1 MTATPASTTT
11 VAGPAARAQRTLL
24 PYVLLLIGT
33 SAALQVAIALTGNR
47 IGILSGIL
55 TAVVALVY
63 AVYLVGPGRSL
74 GTVRYGRLVAHALTY
89 VAVNAGFALHLYIL
103 LVIGSP
109 AAQGTVGFP
118 MNAGWVGAALAMP
131 GIWGVGLLILGVGA
145 ILDRGYEA
153 RSA

>member
-74 GTVRYGRLVAHALTY
+74 GTVRYGRLVAHAL
-89 VAVNAGFALHLYIL
+89 HLYIL

-131 GIWGVGLLILGVGA
+131 GIWGVGLLIHGLGA